1 MVFLSSARNYY
12 FMAEAQGYAGNKFL
26 GLLDE
31 ASYNSSFVSMHAR
44 PRGVSP
50 SICPKVLASESTSAY
65 SAQ

>member
-1 MVFLSSARNYY
+1 
-12 FMAEAQGYAGNKFL
+12 MAEAQGYAGNKFP

-31 ASYNSSFVSMHAR
+31 ASYSSSFVSMHAR

-50 SICPKVLASESTSAY
+50 SICLKVLAPESTSAY

>member
-1 MVFLSSARNYY
+1 MT
-12 FMAEAQGYAGNKFL
+12 EAHEHAGDKL
-26 GLLDE
+26 PGHPDE
-31 ASYNSSFVSMHAR
+31 ASYSSSFVSMHAR